1 MRAVAGPGP
10 ESRWGSGR
18 WVWGLSGVVVAA
30 VLGVPLAHLITG
42 VGNSQDV
49 YARPQ
54 HVVTRTETVPQPV
67 TSLVVRSYGGQVQVA
82 SGPVSR
88 VQVTETIMYDS
99 GNTPP
104 AVMQSV
110 SGGRLVLNDPACG
123 NSGCTVDFS
132 VTVPPGV
139 TATVS
144 TGGGPVTVSGT
155 AGANLDSGGGPA
167 RATLIGG
174 PLTVVTGGGPLVLR
188 GVAGPLHA
196 DTGGGTLLAQDI
208 TAATATVVT
217 GGGNATVAFSA
228 APKSVKLSTDGG
240 TAVLTVPGGPYA
252 VTADSG
258 GGPELLG
265 IATNPAARP
274 TLTVSSGG
282 GPLRIVPAP
291 RLWRPGLSA

>member
-10 ESRWGSGR
+10 GGTGR
-18 WVWGLSGVVVAA
+18 WVWGLSGLVTAA
-30 VLGVPLAHLITG
+30 VLAIPLTHLITG
-42 VGNSQDV
+42 VGEPQNA
-49 YARPQ
+49 YAQPQ
-54 HVVTRTETVPQPV
+54 HVLTRTETVAQPV

-88 VQVTETIMYDS
+88 VQVTETIMYDQQAR
-99 GNTPP
+99 PP
-104 AVMQSV
+104 AVLQSV
-110 SGGRLVLNDPACG
+110 SGGRLALSSRACASADC
-123 NSGCTVDFS
+123 NVDFR

-144 TGGGPVTVSGT
+144 TGGGRVTVSGT
-155 AGANLDSGGGPA
+155 AGANLDSSGGPA

-174 PLTVVTGGGPLVLR
+174 PLTVVTGGGPLALR

-196 DTGGGTLLAQDI
+196 DTGGGTLIAQDI
-208 TAATATVVT
+208 AAATATVVT
-217 GGGNATVAFSA
+217 GGGPATVAFDA
-228 APKSVKLSTDGG
+228 APRSVSVSTDGG
-240 TAVLTVPGGPYA
+240 PVVLAVPGGPYA

-258 GGPELLG
+258 GGPESLG
-265 IATNPAARP
+265 IATDPAARP

-291 RLWRPGLSA
+291 RLWQPDVSA

>member
-1 MRAVAGPGP
+1 MRAVARPG
-10 ESRWGSGR
+10 RRGSGR
-18 WVWGLSGVVVAA
+18 WVWGLSGLVTAA

-42 VGNSQDV
+42 VGDPQNA

-67 TSLVVRSYGGQVQVA
+67 TSLVVDSYGGQVQVA

-88 VQVTETIMYDS
+88 VQVTETIMYDQQARL
-99 GNTPP
+99 P

-110 SGGRLVLNDPACG
+110 SDGRLALSSRACA
-123 NSGCTVDFS
+123 SAPCTVDFR

-139 TATVS
+139 TATVLS
-144 TGGGPVTVSGT
+144 GGGPLTVSGT
-155 AGANLDSGGGPA
+155 AAANVDSAGGS
-167 RATLIGG
+167 
-174 PLTVVTGGGPLVLR
+174 LVLR

-208 TAATATVVT
+208 TAASATVATGGGDATVV
-217 GGGNATVAFSA
+217 FSA

-240 TAVLTVPGGPYA
+240 TAVLAVPGGPYA

-258 GGPELLG
+258 GGPESLA
-265 IATNPAARP
+265 IATDPAARP

-282 GPLRIVPAP
+282 GPLRIEPAP